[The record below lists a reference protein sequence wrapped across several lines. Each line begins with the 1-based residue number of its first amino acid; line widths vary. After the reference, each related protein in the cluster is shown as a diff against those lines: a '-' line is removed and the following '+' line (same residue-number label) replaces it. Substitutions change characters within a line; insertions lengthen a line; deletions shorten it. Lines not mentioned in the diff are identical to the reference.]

1 MGGND
6 KYMRKYYPDALPTK
20 VQGRVITEMRTVA
33 AATPPG
39 CFMEVGVYQGGT
51 AWHLC
56 EVAKKQDRQVFLYDT
71 FEGIPF
77 KDDIDHH
84 EVGDFSD
91 TDYDT
96 VKSRLPYATV
106 IKGLFPDSA
115 VSMPPIAFAHIDCD
129 QYRAIRQSVAHV
141 LPMMV
146 AGGIIWFDDVVDW
159 IPGTMQ
165 AIKEM
170 FGDQYLVSDTKKV
183 YVKIAPGQR

>member
-106 IKGLFPDSA
+106 IKGTFPDSA

-146 AGGIIWFDDVVDW
+146 PGGIIWFDDVVDW

-170 FGDQYLVSDTKKV
+170 FGDQYVVSDTKKV
-183 YVKIAPGQR
+183 YVKIPRAE

>member
-1 MGGND
+1 MSGND

-56 EVAKKQDRQVFLYDT
+56 EVAKNQDRQVFLYDT

-106 IKGLFPDSA
+106 IKGLFPASA
-115 VSMPPIAFAHIDCD
+115 VPMPPIAFAHIDCD

-141 LPMMV
+141 LPMMI

-159 IPGTMQ
+159 MPGTMQ

-170 FGDQYLVSDTKKV
+170 FGDQYVVSDTKKV
-183 YVKIAPGQR
+183 YVKITPGQL

>member
-1 MGGND
+1 MGKNET
-6 KYMRKYYPDALPTK
+6 YMKEHYPDALPTK
-20 VQGRVITEMRTVA
+20 VQGRVITEMRAVA
-33 AATPPG
+33 GATPPG

-56 EVAKKQDRQVFLYDT
+56 EVAKTQNRQVFLYDT

-84 EVGDFSD
+84 KVGDFSD

-106 IKGLFPDSA
+106 IKGIFPDSA
-115 VSMPPIAFAHIDCD
+115 VAMPPIAFAHIDCD
-129 QYRAIRQSVAHV
+129 QYRAIRQSVAHI

-146 AGGIIWFDDVVDW
+146 PGGIIWFDDVVDW

-170 FGDQYLVSDTKKV
+170 FGNKYVTSATKKV
-183 YVKIAPGQR
+183 YVKIPGAD

>member
-1 MGGND
+1 
-6 KYMRKYYPDALPTK
+6 
-20 VQGRVITEMRTVA
+20 
-33 AATPPG
+33 
-39 CFMEVGVYQGGT
+39 
-51 AWHLC
+51 
-56 EVAKKQDRQVFLYDT
+56 VAKKQDRQVFLYDT

-106 IKGLFPDSA
+106 VKGTFPDSA
-115 VSMPPIAFAHIDCD
+115 MPMPPIAFAHIDCD

-170 FGDQYLVSDTKKV
+170 FGDQYVVSDTKKV
-183 YVKIAPGQR
+183 YVKISPDQR

>member
-56 EVAKKQDRQVFLYDT
+56 EIAKTQDRQVFLYDT
-71 FEGIPF
+71 FE
-77 KDDIDHH
+77 
-84 EVGDFSD
+84 
-91 TDYDT
+91 
-96 VKSRLPYATV
+96 SRLPYATV
-106 IKGLFPDSA
+106 IKGIFPDSA
-115 VSMPPIAFAHIDCD
+115 VPMPPIAFAHIDCD

-146 AGGIIWFDDVVDW
+146 PGGIIWFDDVVDW

-170 FGDQYLVSDTKKV
+170 FGDQYVVSDTKKV
-183 YVKIAPGQR
+183 YVKIPRAE